1 MKKNLGELVSKKGR
15 IALGIIV
22 LAAMI
27 IFILV
32 MTDIVEIGEGTSQ
45 KVVTTLVFLA
55 LLAYPIY
62 LLIRLII
69 QAIRISKKQ

>member
-1 MKKNLGELVSKKGR
+1 MKKNLGELIPKKGR

-45 KVVTTLVFLA
+45 KVITTLVFLA

-62 LLIRLII
+62 LLIRLAIR
-69 QAIRISKKQ
+69 AIRISKE

>member
-1 MKKNLGELVSKKGR
+1 MKKNLEELIPKKGR

-22 LAAMI
+22 LAAI
-27 IFILV
+27 IVFVLV
-32 MTDIVEIGEGTSQ
+32 VTDIVEIGEGTSQ

-69 QAIRISKKQ
+69 RAIGISKE